1 MSIRIHRILT
11 VFLTVLLAL
20 VFCGGIFVQA
30 AERTWESMEGE
41 WADPTN
47 WSGGAVPQAGESV
60 FITNADARVTLAA
73 STPFLG
79 SLTLSQTLVFT
90 NWTTALTAT
99 NVTILSGGV
108 MTLPGHFTNTEMSNR
123 VQVVCTDFLL
133 ENGGVIDVDAQGYG
147 GGEKA
152 GQGVGGGVFSDN
164 RGSGGGYGGAG
175 GWAGYRGFS
184 AAGGI
189 AYGYAAAPLGPGS
202 GGASAHAA
210 TSYVGAPGGGAVRI
224 VATNATING
233 TITANGLDQNNSSA
247 GAGSGGG
254 ISLRCR
260 RLSADHGL
268 IRANGGNGSPSVGG
282 AHGGGGG
289 GGGRIALH
297 YEELNDTPVLRAQAN
312 AGATL
317 SPRYSVAWSDLRPA
331 MGTIFLADTNW
342 LSADTLCRFSGRVLV
357 PGFTDWTLD
366 GLTVTN
372 AVVGFA
378 EDFDLTISGNL
389 IVGNAGALSLA
400 GETDF
405 SVDGNISL
413 ENGGQLVNNGSRKVL
428 CDGSVTLTGGGK
440 WFVFGAVTNTVHPS
454 HAVVEVKGDIQ
465 IGENSWIHP
474 HSDPTN
480 GGSVRFRMRNLNVA
494 AGGGFDAGWRGYRGG
509 GFGGASDGHGPGRGS
524 RINWRGSGAGFGG
537 QGGWSI
543 RRDIPQWGVAGGG
556 AYGSTVNAAF
566 PGSGGGCFR
575 TYQQAGNGGGLI
587 WLEASGNVTLNGTLT
602 ANGLLAMDSSAGAGS
617 GGGIMLFCNRFS
629 GGVSGWLSAMGGD
642 GQTSGAGPGGGGRI
656 AVATGDWSEADRER
670 FLAGE
675 TISALEITATHPD
688 YEGLVSAAPGA
699 NGPPEYENEG
709 EEWRAPQ
716 PGTAVFLALRRGT
729 LFMIR

>member
-1 MSIRIHRILT
+1 MKALGPMMQAMLMWFCLTAWPVLASAMPRIW
-11 VFLTVLLAL
+11 
-20 VFCGGIFVQA
+20 QA
-30 AERTWESMEGE
+30 GVGE
-41 WADPTN
+41 WSEPAN
-47 WSGGAVPQAGESV
+47 WSDSVVPGAGDDVV
-60 FITNADARVTLAA
+60 ITNEGA
-73 STPFLG
+73 SVWLRETTPDLG
-79 SLTLSQTLVFT
+79 SLTLSRTLVFT
-90 NWTTALTAT
+90 NWTTTLVAT
-99 NVTILSGGV
+99 NVTIQNGGV

-123 VQVVCTDFLL
+123 VHVVCTDFVL
-133 ENGGVIDVDAQGYG
+133 EQGGVINVDAMGYG

-152 GQGVGGGVFSDN
+152 GQGEGGGKFESN
-164 RGSGGGYGGAG
+164 RGSGGGYGGVG
-175 GWAGYRGFS
+175 GWAGWNGFS
-184 AAGGI
+184 SAGGI
-189 AYGYAAAPLGPGS
+189 AYGHAASPFAPGS

-233 TITANGLDQNNSSA
+233 TITANGLDQNNLSA

-254 ISLRCR
+254 VYLRCR
-260 RLSADHGL
+260 LLSADYGL

-342 LSADTLCRFSGRVLV
+342 LSAETLCRFSGRILA

-378 EDFDLTISGNL
+378 EDFELTITGNL
-389 IVGNAGALSLA
+389 TIGNGGALTLN
-400 GETDF
+400 GEPDFYVHGDITLTD
-405 SVDGNISL
+405 
-413 ENGGQLVNNGSRKVL
+413 GGQLVNNGARKVR
-428 CDGSVTLTGGGK
+428 CDGSVTLKGGGK
-440 WFVFGAVTNTVHPS
+440 WFVFGAVTNTVHPTHS
-454 HAVVEVKGDIQ
+454 VVEVKGDIE

-474 HSDPTN
+474 HSHPTN
-480 GGSVRFRMRNLNVA
+480 GGSVRFRMRNLNVV
-494 AGGGFDAGWRGYRGG
+494 AGGGFDADWRGYRGG
-509 GFGGASDGHGPGRGS
+509 GFGGASDGQGPGRGS
-524 RINWRGSGAGFGG
+524 RFKWRGSGAGFGG

-543 RRDIPQWGVAGGG
+543 RRDIPQWGVAGGSP
-556 AYGSTVNAAF
+556 YGSLAAAAS
-566 PGSGGGCFR
+566 PGSGGGCQR

-602 ANGLLAMDSSAGAGS
+602 ANGLLAMDGAGSAGAGS

-656 AVATGDWSEADRER
+656 AVATGAWPDLARLR
-670 FLAGE
+670 LLAGE
-675 TISALEITATHPD
+675 PIIPLIVSETHPSYGGTIS
-688 YEGLVSAAPGA
+688 VAAGV
-699 NGPPEYENEG
+699 NGPPEYNDED
-709 EEWRAPQ
+709 EEWRAPTD
-716 PGTAVFLALRRGT
+716 GTAVFLSLQRGT
-729 LFMIR
+729 LFMIH